1 METGYSRGTLIILN
15 GVNPVYEVNLDAF
28 GKQVI
33 TFGRDAANDITILSG
48 IVSKTHG
55 YFDCLGDSIGICDN
69 NSTNGIIINDV
80 LYGAI
85 AGDTVK
91 KHILHDGDIIRIDA
105 ADGSRAES
113 KGVIMIYTRQ
123 RNKGIWKSYP
133 VAPGNNV
140 FIGRDKDNQISLQ
153 SLQISRRH
161 AVVSVQGG
169 NTFIFDNNSAN
180 GTFVNGERVIKVAK
194 LNERDVIYI
203 ANTLLLY
210 ANGVLLYKS
219 EVSGTR
225 VVMQGVSRV
234 VRAKHGSKTILNN
247 ANIQIEPNEFVAIIG
262 GSGSGKTTIMNAMS
276 GYEKANSGKVFV
288 NSVDLYKHYKVLKN
302 IIGYVP
308 QQDIIYEN
316 LSLNRMLKYSAR
328 LRMPDDVSVQEID
341 KRISEVL
348 EMVGLTEHKDKL
360 IKSLS
365 GGQKKRASIAVEL
378 LGDPG
383 LFFLDEPTSGLDPGT
398 EESLMKSL
406 RNLAKHNNKTVIMVT
421 HTTQNLHLCDKIIL
435 MGVNGNICFYGTV
448 PECLARFG
456 VNNLTEVY
464 NIISDP
470 AKVGV
475 LASAYLRSTMTKP
488 GILNSSGGEVPK
500 QKKEKFSKQ
509 FKILSSRYIKLIAS
523 DAMRLFIL
531 FVAQPIGIGL
541 LISLVANEDVFEGYS
556 MTKSVLFSL
565 ACACIWMGLFNSIQ
579 EICKER
585 TILKREYMANL
596 RLDAYVLSKF
606 AVQTLIAVV
615 QAALLTIV
623 FTITVGTPQGVFEIM
638 PPVLEL
644 FITLSLTIIAS
655 AGVGL
660 IVSSI
665 SKNSDKALTVAPFL
679 LIFQLLFSGILFELS
694 GFTQTIA
701 NFTMSKWSVAALGI
715 SSDMNAL
722 AESSAIPIDINDLFE
737 FNRANISGKWGVLCL
752 FVIVGVFAAMLLLRN
767 VSKDSR

>member
-1 METGYSRGTLIILN
+1 MEMGYSRGTLIILN
-15 GVNPVYEVNLDAF
+15 GANPVYEVDLASF
-28 GKQVI
+28 GKQII
-33 TFGRDAANDITILSG
+33 TFGRDASNDITIDSS
-48 IVSKTHG
+48 IVSKAHG
-55 YFDCLGDSIGICDN
+55 HFECLAGSVYICDN
-69 NSTNGIIINDV
+69 NSTNGIIINNV
-80 LYGAI
+80 LHGAI
-85 AGDTVK
+85 AGESGG
-91 KHILHDGDIIRIDA
+91 KHVLSEGDIIRIDA
-105 ADGSRAES
+105 ADGSRAGD
-113 KGVIMIYTRQ
+113 KGVILLYTKQ
-123 RNKGIWKSYP
+123 KDGGIWKSYP
-133 VAPGNNV
+133 VMAGKNV
-140 FIGRDKDNQISLQ
+140 FIGRDKDNQIRLQ

-161 AVVSVQGG
+161 AVVSVQSG
-169 NTFIFDNNSAN
+169 NTFLFDNNSAN
-180 GTFVNGERVIKVAK
+180 GTFVNGERVIRVVK
-194 LNERDVIYI
+194 LKERDVIYI

-225 VVMQGVSRV
+225 VVMQGVNRV
-234 VRAKHGSKTILNN
+234 VKTKHGPKSILNN

-276 GYEKANSGKVFV
+276 GYEKATSGRVFV

-316 LSLNRMLKYSAR
+316 LSLKGMLKYSAK
-328 LRMPDDVSVQEID
+328 LRMPDDVSMQEID
-341 KRISEVL
+341 NRINEVL
-348 EMVGLTEHKDKL
+348 EMVGLTEHKDKQ

-398 EESLMKSL
+398 EENLMKSL
-406 RNLAKHNNKTVIMVT
+406 RALSKNNNKTVIMVT

-448 PECLARFG
+448 PECLAKFG
-456 VNNLTEVY
+456 VKNLTEVY

-475 LASAYLRSTMTKP
+475 LANEYYRTAMKNP
-488 GILNSSGGEVPK
+488 GILNNSGGEVPR
-500 QKKEKFSKQ
+500 QKNENFAKQ
-509 FKILSSRYIKLIAS
+509 FGILTKRYINLIAS

-531 FVAQPIGIGL
+531 FIAQPIGIGI
-541 LISLVANEDVFEGYS
+541 LITLVANEDVYEVYGI
-556 MTKSVLFSL
+556 TKSMLFAL

-585 TILKREYMANL
+585 VILKREYMANL

-606 AVQTLIAVV
+606 AVQFLIAVI
-615 QAALLTIV
+615 QAALLTAV
-623 FTITVGTPQGVFEIM
+623 FVMTLGAPEGVLDVL
-638 PPVLEL
+638 PPVVEL
-644 FITLSLTIIAS
+644 FITLALTIFAS

-679 LIFQLLFSGILFELS
+679 LIVQLLFSGILFELS
-694 GFTQTIA
+694 DITETLA

-715 SSDMNAL
+715 SSNLNEL
-722 AESSAIPIDINDLFE
+722 AEKSPIPIEINDIFE
-737 FNRANISGKWGVLCL
+737 YDSANFMKMWFMLCL
-752 FVIVGVFAAMLLLRN
+752 FVVVGIFASMLLLRN